1 MPKSDGTYQ
10 LCTDFRKLNAVT
22 RADLYPLPR
31 IEDFIDHVG
40 KARYVTSLD
49 LSKGHWQISLTEH
62 AKKLSA
68 FVTPEGLYLYRV
80 VLFGMRNASGH
91 IPKNDKPDSNSD

>member
-1 MPKSDGTYQ
+1 MLVPKSDGTYQ

-40 KARYVTSLD
+40 K
-49 LSKGHWQISLTEH
+49 SKICDHIRSFKRTLADISH
-62 AKKLSA
+62 
-68 FVTPEGLYLYRV
+68 
-80 VLFGMRNASGH
+80 
-91 IPKNDKPDSNSD
+91 